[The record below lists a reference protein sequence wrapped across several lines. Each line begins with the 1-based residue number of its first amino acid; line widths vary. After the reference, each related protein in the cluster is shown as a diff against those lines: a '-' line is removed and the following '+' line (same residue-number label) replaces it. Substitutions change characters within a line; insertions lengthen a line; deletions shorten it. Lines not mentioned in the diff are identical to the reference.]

1 MADVYL
7 SAAAWSLPSLR
18 IQRGGSEDQYP
29 TEVQMMAL
37 RPTGR

>member
-1 MADVYL
+1 MYL
-7 SAAAWSLPSLR
+7 SAQGLTLPSLR

-29 TEVQMMAL
+29 SEVQMTAL